1 MKDLVELEVN
11 PPIRIGE
18 KIIKNLMGTGV
29 NVVTAGLV
37 NRGLWLSNRLAN
49 MEI

>member
-1 MKDLVELEVN
+1 MKELAELEVN

-29 NVVTAGLV
+29 NVVATKLV
-37 NRGLWLSNRLAN
+37 NRRFAAK
-49 MEI
+49 

>member
-1 MKDLVELEVN
+1 MRELAELEVN

-29 NVVTAGLV
+29 NVVATRPV
-37 NRGLWLSNRLAN
+37 NRRLVAK
-49 MEI
+49 